1 MASNTDFV
9 QCVIKQCSH
18 AGEITARKMMGDY
31 CLYCNGIL
39 FGLICDNGLFIKVTE
54 AAKSI
59 LREVILRPPYDGA
72 KNYFYISD
80 IDDREYLADIIKTTV
95 KNLPIQK
102 GKKPR

>member
-1 MASNTDFV
+1 
-9 QCVIKQCSH
+9 
-18 AGEITARKMMGDY
+18 MGDY